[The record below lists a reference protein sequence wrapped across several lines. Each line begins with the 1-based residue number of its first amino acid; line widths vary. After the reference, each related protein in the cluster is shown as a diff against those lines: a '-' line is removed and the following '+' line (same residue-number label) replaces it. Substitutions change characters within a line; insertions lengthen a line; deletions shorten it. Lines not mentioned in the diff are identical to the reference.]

1 MKKIIGIYMGYT
13 FAGIAFGI
21 LFQLKPVFL
30 LILIFG
36 GFFFLPKIIANAR
49 KIKSE
54 QARFFDI
61 NVYMEQLLYSF
72 RKTKKILTSLE
83 DIQIQFQ
90 NSPVYDLIE
99 QAKKHILETYQSE
112 EDVEQEALELIEE
125 QYSCVKLK
133 MIHRFLL
140 KVENL
145 GGDFDNTIEL
155 LLADRSMWEQRQTH
169 LQHERRK
176 KRNLVAASIGMSILL
191 CLIFI
196 RMLPADMDISQN
208 PAVQFATLAMCFFD
222 FGVYL
227 KADKKLSEDWLCRNS
242 VSEQESV
249 RRYYKVKNYDR
260 KKQVIKSLLYAV
272 LAFLAGLL
280 FYLMKIRWISLIFF
294 VLTPIMFFQHKLDYA
309 LARKKLIRDVE
320 QSFPEWLMEMS
331 LLLQS
336 DSVQVSL
343 YRSFDNAPEVLKPE
357 LEIMY
362 DKLKED
368 PTSITPYLEFMQ
380 EFEIRGIQSA
390 MKMLYS
396 ISAGTGGSSD
406 SQIMDMLRRNN
417 AMLDDAEKKA
427 DEESMTSMY
436 LLFGLPALAGGAKL
450 LLDMAVFFFYSLQG
464 MGTYM

>member
-21 LFQLKPVFL
+21 LFRLKPVFL

-99 QAKKHILETYQSE
+99 RAKKHILETYQSE

-169 LQHERRK
+169 LQHERR
-176 KRNLVAASIGMSILL
+176 
-191 CLIFI
+191 
-196 RMLPADMDISQN
+196 
-208 PAVQFATLAMCFFD
+208 
-222 FGVYL
+222 
-227 KADKKLSEDWLCRNS
+227 
-242 VSEQESV
+242 
-249 RRYYKVKNYDR
+249 
-260 KKQVIKSLLYAV
+260 
-272 LAFLAGLL
+272 
-280 FYLMKIRWISLIFF
+280 
-294 VLTPIMFFQHKLDYA
+294 
-309 LARKKLIRDVE
+309 
-320 QSFPEWLMEMS
+320 
-331 LLLQS
+331 
-336 DSVQVSL
+336 
-343 YRSFDNAPEVLKPE
+343 
-357 LEIMY
+357 
-362 DKLKED
+362 
-368 PTSITPYLEFMQ
+368 
-380 EFEIRGIQSA
+380 
-390 MKMLYS
+390 
-396 ISAGTGGSSD
+396 
-406 SQIMDMLRRNN
+406 
-417 AMLDDAEKKA
+417 
-427 DEESMTSMY
+427 
-436 LLFGLPALAGGAKL
+436 
-450 LLDMAVFFFYSLQG
+450 
-464 MGTYM
+464 

>member
-1 MKKIIGIYMGYT
+1 MKKAIENYVGYT
-13 FAGIAFGI
+13 LISLVLGM
-21 LFQLKPVFL
+21 LFRLKPIFL
-30 LILIFG
+30 GILIFG
-36 GFFFLPKIIANAR
+36 GFFFLPKLIKNAE
-49 KIKSE
+49 KTKLE
-54 QARFFDI
+54 QTRFFDI
-61 NVYMEQLLYSF
+61 NIYMEQFLYSF
-72 RKTKKILTSLE
+72 RKTKKILTSLQ
-83 DIQIQFQ
+83 DIQVQFQ
-90 NSPVYDLIE
+90 NSPIYVLIE
-99 QAKKHILETYQSE
+99 QTKKHILETYHSE
-112 EDVEQEALELIEE
+112 KDIEQEALEIIEK

-155 LLADRSMWEQRQTH
+155 LLKDRSMWEQRQTH

-176 KRNLVAASIGMSILL
+176 KRNLIAASIGMSILL

-196 RMLPADMDISQN
+196 RMLPSDMDISQN
-208 PAVQFATLAMCFFD
+208 LLVQSATVVMCFFD
-222 FGVYL
+222 FFIYL
-227 KADKKLSEDWLCRNS
+227 KADKKLSEDWLCRNA
-242 VSEQESV
+242 VSEKESV
-249 RRYYKVKNYDR
+249 RRYQKVKNYD
-260 KKQVIKSLLYAV
+260 KGKQRRKSLLYAAITLFIGV
-272 LAFLAGLL
+272 LFG
-280 FYLMKIRWISLIFF
+280 LMKIKWISIIFF
-294 VLTPIMFFQHKLDYA
+294 LLVPLMLFQHKLDYS
-309 LARKKLIRDVE
+309 LTRKKLIREIE

-357 LEIMY
+357 LENMY
-362 DKLKED
+362 EKLKED
-368 PTSITPYLEFMQ
+368 PTSIAPYLEFME

-406 SQIMDMLRRNN
+406 SQIMDMLRRNH
-417 AMLDDAEKKA
+417 AMLDDVERKT
-427 DEESMTSMY
+427 DEESMASMY